1 MAYAIGVDFGTLSG
15 RALLLD
21 LDSGQEVAAVEVPY
35 PHGVLDERLPAG
47 GDNLPPDW
55 ALQDPDDYLYV
66 LEKAVPELLRRSRV
80 TADQIV
86 GIGVDATSCTVL
98 PVLEDGTPLCRL
110 PEFRQRPHAWPKL
123 WKHHAAQPW
132 ATRLTEVA
140 AETGESFLSRYG
152 GRISSEWYYPKLLE
166 IFHDDPETYRTMRWF
181 VEATDWI
188 VWQLT
193 GQLMRNSCTAGYK
206 ALWDPQNGIPSL
218 AYFTRVHPNFT
229 HPGEKLG
236 HTFYPVGTPA
246 GTLSPAM
253 ARRLGLPTTV
263 TVAVGNVDAHVSMVG
278 AGVTDP
284 GPLVMVIGTSIC
296 NLMISSQD
304 IRVPGITGVI
314 PDGILPGYYGYESGQ
329 AAVGDMYA
337 WFVQQAVPPSYF
349 EQAAEAGLNIYAYL
363 ERLAEPLRPGETG
376 LIALDWWNG
385 NRSILGDADLSGLLV
400 GQTLATKPEH
410 IYRALLESTAF
421 GTRRTI
427 DNFVEHG
434 VPVTEIVAVGGI
446 SHKSPLL
453 MQIYADV
460 TGLPVKVLDSSEIPA
475 RGSAVFAAV
484 AAAGGDAAL
493 VARLGRQ
500 LAPPVRHIYRPRVG
514 RHEAYN
520 LLYRHYKTLYEF
532 FGQTRQDIMHDLKAW
547 RNWEQPAHEEA

>member
-166 IFHDDPETYRTMRWF
+166 IFQDDPETYRTMRWF

-193 GQLMRNSCTAGYK
+193 GQLKRNSCTAGYK
-206 ALWDPQNGIPSL
+206 ALWDPQKGIP
-218 AYFTRVHPNFT
+218 
-229 HPGEKLG
+229 
-236 HTFYPVGTPA
+236 
-246 GTLSPAM
+246 
-253 ARRLGLPTTV
+253 
-263 TVAVGNVDAHVSMVG
+263 
-278 AGVTDP
+278 
-284 GPLVMVIGTSIC
+284 
-296 NLMISSQD
+296 
-304 IRVPGITGVI
+304 
-314 PDGILPGYYGYESGQ
+314 
-329 AAVGDMYA
+329 
-337 WFVQQAVPPSYF
+337 
-349 EQAAEAGLNIYAYL
+349 
-363 ERLAEPLRPGETG
+363 
-376 LIALDWWNG
+376 
-385 NRSILGDADLSGLLV
+385 
-400 GQTLATKPEH
+400 
-410 IYRALLESTAF
+410 
-421 GTRRTI
+421 
-427 DNFVEHG
+427 
-434 VPVTEIVAVGGI
+434 
-446 SHKSPLL
+446 
-453 MQIYADV
+453 
-460 TGLPVKVLDSSEIPA
+460 
-475 RGSAVFAAV
+475 
-484 AAAGGDAAL
+484 
-493 VARLGRQ
+493 
-500 LAPPVRHIYRPRVG
+500 
-514 RHEAYN
+514 
-520 LLYRHYKTLYEF
+520 
-532 FGQTRQDIMHDLKAW
+532 
-547 RNWEQPAHEEA
+547 